1 MKLPE
6 FSDDASP
13 EFGDLV
19 ECKEWLEGVPLANVG
34 GAQRELLGE
43 LEEFN
48 RFAAKASERLAVMEA
63 LREAVHF
70 VQLEQIKR
78 FSNRALPMNEAEAT
92 AFDDSNELWEQMQVG
107 YSHCLESAL
116 AGEGGMRSQAALIC
130 QRVIAYVGM
139 KMLYCYRAYR
149 QVPARD
155 WRALHEAYAYAEKL
169 RVAGDSVKDLM
180 NRDVHDS
187 SPRIAYARAVLMGM
201 CTPNELGQ
209 RPLTFV
215 AFLLERW
222 ASKIEMLKAPVS
234 EGEGIAP
241 LVADLAGDSCPER
254 TDQPPTSEHV
264 RYLDTRALAKSLRN
278 RVGLLRKG
286 ESPAK
291 LALGDDCVQPS
302 CEQHL
307 VHLFRQWCQA
317 KPARPADRKR
327 SAAVA
332 QVCNE
337 FAAIHYYIGGR
348 GFRQPLEQKE
358 LTQKE
363 REQIATF
370 GRVSTKEEDDY
381 SNVHGFLVESW
392 LIEDET
398 AQGLHLVRKA
408 DTPGKRYAHGQLV
421 AVRPADAKTFMLGQ
435 VRWVMAAETGD
446 LHAGLKLLAGV
457 PGAVAVRP
465 TGLNV
470 QSEKFVQAMS
480 LGAVAAI
487 NQPTTLVLPSG
498 WFKPK
503 RVIELYT
510 DVEQNVR
517 LLEVVERGADFER
530 VTYERAAA

>member
-1 MKLPE
+1 VKLPE
-6 FSDDASP
+6 FSEDAAP
-13 EFGDLV
+13 EFGNALD
-19 ECKEWLEGVPLANVG
+19 CKEWLQTVPLANVPA
-34 GAQRELLGE
+34 AQRELLGE

-48 RFAAKASERLAVMEA
+48 RFPTKPSERLAVMEA

-70 VQLEQIKR
+70 VQLEQVKK
-78 FSNRALPMNEAEAT
+78 FSNRALPMTEAETA
-92 AFDDSNELWEQMQVG
+92 AFDDANELWEQMQVG
-107 YSHCLESAL
+107 YSHCLESAI
-116 AGEGGMRSQAALIC
+116 AGEGGMRSQAGLVC
-130 QRVIAYVGM
+130 QRVLSYVGL
-139 KMLYCYRAYR
+139 KMLYAYRAYR

-169 RVAGDSVKDLM
+169 DVAEDGVKDLM

-187 SPRIAYARAVLMGM
+187 SPRIAYARAVLMGL
-201 CTPNELGQ
+201 CSPNELGQ
-209 RPLTFV
+209 RALTFV

-222 ASKIEMLKAPVS
+222 AAKLEVLEKPVN
-234 EGEGIAP
+234 EGEGLAP
-241 LVADLAGDSCPER
+241 LVADLAGEACPER
-254 TDQPPTSEHV
+254 LDSPPSGASL
-264 RYLDTRALAKSLRN
+264 RYLDTRSLAKSLRN
-278 RVGLLRKG
+278 RVGLLRRG

-291 LALGDDCVQPS
+291 LALGEDCVQPS
-302 CEQHL
+302 CEQQL

-317 KPARPADRKR
+317 KPARAADRKR
-327 SAAVA
+327 ALSTA

-348 GFRQPLEQKE
+348 GFRQPVEQKE

-370 GRVSTKEEDDY
+370 GRVSTREEDDY

-392 LIEDET
+392 QLEDES
-398 AQGLHLVRKA
+398 AQGLRIVRKA

-435 VRWVMAAETGD
+435 VRWVMAGEAGD
-446 LHAGLKLLAGV
+446 LHAGIKLLAGV

-465 TGLNV
+465 TGVNV
-470 QSEKFVQAMS
+470 QSEKFVQALS

-487 NQPTTLVLPSG
+487 NQPTTLVLPTG

-503 RVIELYT
+503 RVIELFSDT
-510 DVEQNVR
+510 EHNVR
-517 LLEVVERGADFER
+517 LLEVIERGSDFER
-530 VTYERAAA
+530 VTYEREK

>member
-13 EFGDLV
+13 EFANAA
-19 ECKEWLEGVPLANVG
+19 ECKDWLQTVPLANVPA
-34 GAQRELLGE
+34 AQRELLGE
-43 LEEFN
+43 IEEFN
-48 RFAAKASERLAVMEA
+48 RFAAKPAERLAALEA

-70 VQLEQIKR
+70 VQVEQVKR
-78 FSNRALPMNEAEAT
+78 FSNRALPMTEAEAT
-92 AFDDSNELWEQMQVG
+92 AFEDSNELWEQMQVG

-116 AGEGGMRSQAALIC
+116 AGEGGMRSQAGLVC
-130 QRVIAYVGM
+130 QRVLAYIGL
-139 KMLYCYRAYR
+139 KMFSCYRAYR
-149 QVPARD
+149 QVPGRD
-155 WRALHEAYAYAEKL
+155 WRALHEAYAHAEKL
-169 RVAGDSVKDLM
+169 DVADASVKDLM

-201 CTPNELGQ
+201 CGPNELAQ
-209 RPLTFV
+209 RTLSFV

-222 ASKIEMLKAPVS
+222 AAKLEVLEEPVN
-234 EGEGIAP
+234 EGEGLAP
-241 LVADLAGDSCPER
+241 LIADLAGDACPER
-254 TDQPPTSEHV
+254 VDEPKAGPLL
-264 RYLDTRALAKSLRN
+264 RYLDTRSLAKSLRN

-291 LALGDDCVQPS
+291 LALGEDCVQPS

-317 KPARPADRKR
+317 KPGRGAERKR
-327 SAAVA
+327 ADAGA

-337 FAAIHYYIGGR
+337 FAAIHYYIGGK
-348 GFRQPLEQKE
+348 GFRQPVEQKE

-370 GRVSTKEEDDY
+370 GRLSTKEEDDY
-381 SNVHGFLVESW
+381 SNVHGYLVESW
-392 LIEDET
+392 QIEDES
-398 AQGLHLVRKA
+398 AQGLRMVRKA
-408 DTPGKRYAHGQLV
+408 ETPGKRYSHGQLV

-435 VRWVMAAETGD
+435 VRWLMAGENGD
-446 LHAGLKLLAGV
+446 LHAGVKLLAGV

-470 QSEKFVQAMS
+470 TTEKFVQALS

-487 NQPTTLVLPSG
+487 NQPTTLVIPLG

-503 RVIELYT
+503 RVIELAT
-510 DVEQNVR
+510 EVEQNVR

-530 VTYERAAA
+530 VTYERAGA

>member
-1 MKLPE
+1 MKLPD
-6 FSDDASP
+6 FSDDAAP
-13 EFGDLV
+13 EFLDAVG
-19 ECKEWLEGVPLANVG
+19 CKEWLQTVPLANVAA
-34 GAQRELLGE
+34 AQRELLGE
-43 LEEFN
+43 IEEFN
-48 RFAAKASERLAVMEA
+48 RYAAKPAERLAVLEA

-70 VQLEQIKR
+70 VQVEQIKK
-78 FSNRALPMNEAEAT
+78 FANRALPMAEAEAT
-92 AFDDSNELWEQMQVG
+92 AFDDANELWEQMQVG

-116 AGEGGMRSQAALIC
+116 AGEGGVKSQAALIC
-130 QRVIAYVGM
+130 QRLLACVGL
-139 KMLYCYRAYR
+139 KMFYCYRAYR

-155 WRALHEAYAYAEKL
+155 WRALHEAYARAEQL
-169 RVAGDSVKDLM
+169 RVADTGVKDPM

-201 CTPNELGQ
+201 CSPNELGQ
-209 RPLTFV
+209 RPLNFV

-222 ASKIEMLKAPVS
+222 AAKVEVEEEPVN
-234 EGEGIAP
+234 EGEGVAP
-241 LVADLAGDSCPER
+241 LVADLAGETCPER
-254 TDQPPTSEHV
+254 VEQPPISEHV

-302 CEQHL
+302 CEQQL

-317 KPARPADRKR
+317 KPPRAADRKR
-327 SAAVA
+327 ASDTA

-337 FAAIHYYIGGR
+337 FAAIHYYIGGT

-370 GRVSTKEEDDY
+370 GRVSTREDDDY
-381 SNVHGFLVESW
+381 SNVHGFLVEGW
-392 LIEDET
+392 QLEDES
-398 AQGLHLVRKA
+398 AQGLRIVRKA
-408 DTPGKRYAHGQLV
+408 ATPGKRYAHGQLV

-435 VRWVMAAETGD
+435 VRWLMAGENGD
-446 LHAGLKLLAGV
+446 LHAGVRLLAGV
-457 PGAVAVRP
+457 PSAVAVRP
-465 TGLNV
+465 TGVNV
-470 QSEKFVQAMS
+470 QSEKFVQAMA

-487 NQPTTLVLPSG
+487 NQPTTLVIPTG

-503 RVIELYT
+503 RVVELFT
-510 DVEQNVR
+510 DTEHNVR
-517 LLEVVERGADFER
+517 LLEVVERGSDFER
-530 VTYERAAA
+530 VTYEKA

>member
-1 MKLPE
+1 MKLPD

-13 EFGDLV
+13 EFADAVG
-19 ECKEWLEGVPLANVG
+19 CKEWLQSVPLANVPA
-34 GAQRELLGE
+34 AQRELLGE

-48 RFAAKASERLAVMEA
+48 RFPAKPAERLAVMEA

-70 VQLEQIKR
+70 VQVEQVKR
-78 FSNRALPMNEAEAT
+78 FSNRALPMTEAEAT

-107 YSHCLESAL
+107 YWHCLESAL

-130 QRVIAYVGM
+130 QRVLAYIGLRM
-139 KMLYCYRAYR
+139 FSCYRAYR
-149 QVPARD
+149 QAPARE
-155 WRALHEAYAYAEKL
+155 WRALHQAYAHAEKL
-169 RVAGDSVKDLM
+169 RVAGDGVKDLM

-201 CTPNELGQ
+201 CSPNELGQ

-215 AFLLERW
+215 SFLLERW
-222 ASKIEMLKAPVS
+222 ASKIEVEESPVN
-234 EGEGIAP
+234 EGEGVAP
-241 LVADLAGDSCPER
+241 LVADLESDRCPER
-254 TDQPPTSEHV
+254 VDGAAPGKSL
-264 RYLDTRALAKSLRN
+264 RFLDTRALAKSLRN

-291 LALGDDCVQPS
+291 LALGEDCVQPS
-302 CEQHL
+302 CEQQL

-317 KPARPADRKR
+317 KPARAADRKR
-327 SAAVA
+327 AAAGA

-337 FAAIHYYIGGR
+337 FAAIHYYIGGK
-348 GFRQPLEQKE
+348 GFRQPVEQKE
-358 LTQKE
+358 LTQQE

-370 GRVSTKEEDDY
+370 GRLSTKEEDDY

-392 LIEDET
+392 QIEDES
-398 AQGLHLVRKA
+398 AQGLRIVRKA

-421 AVRPADAKTFMLGQ
+421 AVRPADSKTFMLGQ
-435 VRWVMAAETGD
+435 VRWLMAGEGGD
-446 LHAGLKLLAGV
+446 LHAGIKLLAGV

-465 TGLNV
+465 TGVNV
-470 QSEKFVQAMS
+470 QSEKFMQAMS

-503 RVIELYT
+503 RVIELAT
-510 DVEQNVR
+510 DTDHNVR
-517 LLEVVERGADFER
+517 LLEVIERGSDFER
-530 VTYERAAA
+530 VTYERA

>member
-6 FSDDASP
+6 FSEDASP
-13 EFGDLV
+13 EFADAAG
-19 ECKEWLEGVPLANVG
+19 CKEWLQTVPLANVPA
-34 GAQRELLGE
+34 AQRELLGE

-48 RFAAKASERLAVMEA
+48 RFSAKPAERLAVMEA

-70 VQLEQIKR
+70 LQVEQVKR
-78 FSNRALPMNEAEAT
+78 FANRALPMNEAEAT
-92 AFDDSNELWEQMQVG
+92 AFDDSNELWEQMQIG
-107 YSHCLESAL
+107 YSHCLKSAL
-116 AGEGGMRSQAALIC
+116 AGEGGMRSQAALVC
-130 QRVIAYVGM
+130 QRALSYIGL
-139 KMLYCYRAYR
+139 KMFHCYRAYR

-155 WRALHEAYAYAEKL
+155 WRALHEAYAHAEKL
-169 RVAGDSVKDLM
+169 DVTDGGVKDLM

-201 CTPNELGQ
+201 CAPNELAQ

-222 ASKIEMLKAPVS
+222 ASKLEVLQERVD
-234 EGEGIAP
+234 EGEGVAP
-241 LVADLAGDSCPER
+241 LVADLGGETCPER
-254 TDQPPTSEHV
+254 MDQPPLSEHV
-264 RYLDTRALAKSLRN
+264 RYLDTRSLAKSLRN

-291 LALGDDCVQPS
+291 LALGEDCVQPS
-302 CEQHL
+302 CEQQL

-317 KPARPADRKR
+317 KPARAAKRAPAT
-327 SAAVA
+327 A

-337 FAAIHYYIGGR
+337 FAAIHYYIGGK
-348 GFRQPLEQKE
+348 GFRQPVEQKE
-358 LTQKE
+358 LTQQE

-370 GRVSTKEEDDY
+370 GRLSTKEEDDY

-392 LIEDET
+392 QVEDESV
-398 AQGLHLVRKA
+398 QGVHIVRKA

-421 AVRPADAKTFMLGQ
+421 AVRPADSKTFMLGQ
-435 VRWVMAAETGD
+435 VRWLMAGESGD
-446 LHAGLKLLAGV
+446 LHAGIKLLAGV

-470 QSEKFVQAMS
+470 QSEKFMQAIS

-503 RVIELYT
+503 RVIELAT
-510 DVEQNVR
+510 EVEQNVR
-517 LLEVVERGADFER
+517 LLEVVERGSDFER
-530 VTYERAAA
+530 VTYERATG

>member
-1 MKLPE
+1 MKLPD

-13 EFGDLV
+13 EFADAVG
-19 ECKEWLEGVPLANVG
+19 CKEWLQTVPLANVPA
-34 GAQRELLGE
+34 AQRELLGE

-48 RFAAKASERLAVMEA
+48 RFAVKPSERLAVMEA

-70 VQLEQIKR
+70 VQVEQVKK
-78 FSNRALPMNEAEAT
+78 FSNRALPMTEAEGA
-92 AFDDSNELWEQMQVG
+92 AFDDAIELWEQMQTG

-116 AGEGGMRSQAALIC
+116 AGEGGVKSQGALIC
-130 QRVIAYVGM
+130 QRVIAYIGL
-139 KMLYCYRAYR
+139 KMFYCYRAYR
-149 QVPARD
+149 QVPAHD
-155 WRALHEAYAYAEKL
+155 WRSLHEAYACAERLK
-169 RVAGDSVKDLM
+169 VAEDGVKDPM

-201 CTPNELGQ
+201 CSPNELAQ

-222 ASKIEMLKAPVS
+222 ASKLEVARKPVA

-241 LVADLAGDSCPER
+241 LVADLEGEACPQRMDNPPSGAG
-254 TDQPPTSEHV
+254 V
-264 RYLDTRALAKSLRN
+264 RFLDALALAKSLRN

-291 LALGDDCVQPS
+291 LALGEDCVQPN
-302 CEQHL
+302 CEQQL
-307 VHLFRQWCQA
+307 VHLFRQWCQT
-317 KPARPADRKR
+317 KPARAAERKR
-327 SAAVA
+327 STATA

-337 FAAIHYYIGGR
+337 FAAIHYYIGGK
-348 GFRQPLEQKE
+348 GFHQPVEAKE

-370 GRVSTKEEDDY
+370 GRLSTKEEDDY

-392 LIEDET
+392 QIDDES
-398 AQGLHLVRKA
+398 AQGLRIVRKA

-421 AVRPADAKTFMLGQ
+421 AVRPADAKSFMLGQ
-435 VRWVMAAETGD
+435 VRWLMAGETGE
-446 LHAGLKLLAGV
+446 LHAGVRLLAGV
-457 PGAVAVRP
+457 PSAASVRP
-465 TGLNV
+465 TGVNV
-470 QSEKFVQAMS
+470 QSEKFVQAMA

-487 NQPTTLVLPSG
+487 NQPTTLVIPTG

-503 RVIELYT
+503 RVIELFT
-510 DVEQNVR
+510 DTEHNVR
-517 LLEVVERGADFER
+517 LLEVIERGSDFER
-530 VTYERAAA
+530 VTYEKA

>member
-13 EFGDLV
+13 EFANAA
-19 ECKEWLEGVPLANVG
+19 ECKDWLQGVALANVPA
-34 GAQRELLGE
+34 AQRELLGE

-48 RFAAKASERLAVMEA
+48 RFPTKPADRLAAMET

-70 VQLEQIKR
+70 VQVEQIKR

-130 QRVIAYVGM
+130 QRVLAYVGL
-139 KMLYCYRAYR
+139 KMFYCYRAYR
-149 QVPARD
+149 QVPGRE
-155 WRALHEAYAYAEKL
+155 WRALHEAYASAEKL
-169 RVAGDSVKDLM
+169 GVADSGVKDLM
-180 NRDVHDS
+180 DSDVHDS

-201 CTPNELGQ
+201 CNPNELGQ

-222 ASKIEMLKAPVS
+222 ASKIEVEEDPVN
-234 EGEGIAP
+234 EGEGVAP
-241 LVADLAGDSCPER
+241 LVADLESDACPGR
-254 TDQPPTSEHV
+254 VDNATPGKSL
-264 RYLDTRALAKSLRN
+264 RFLDTRALAKSLRN

-291 LALGDDCVQPS
+291 LALGEDCVQPS

-317 KPARPADRKR
+317 KPARAADRKR
-327 SAAVA
+327 AAATA

-337 FAAIHYYIGGR
+337 FAAIHYYIGGK
-348 GFRQPLEQKE
+348 GFHQPVEQKE

-363 REQIATF
+363 RDQIATF

-381 SNVHGFLVESW
+381 SNVHGFLVENW
-392 LIEDET
+392 QIEDES
-398 AQGLHLVRKA
+398 AQGLHIVRKA
-408 DTPGKRYAHGQLV
+408 DTAGKRYAHGQLV

-435 VRWVMAAETGD
+435 VRWLMAAESGD
-446 LHAGLKLLAGV
+446 LHAGVKLLAGV

-470 QSEKFVQAMS
+470 QTEKFVQAMS

-487 NQPTTLVLPSG
+487 NQPTTLVLPTG

-503 RVIELYT
+503 RVIELAT
-510 DVEQNVR
+510 DTEHNVR
-517 LLEVVERGADFER
+517 LLEVVERGSDFER
-530 VTYERAAA
+530 VTYERAT

>member
-6 FSDDASP
+6 FSNEASP
-13 EFGDLV
+13 EFGNAA
-19 ECKEWLEGVPLANVG
+19 ECKDWLQTVALANVG
-34 GAQRELLGE
+34 AAQRELLGE

-48 RFAAKASERLAVMEA
+48 RFPAKPAERLAAMEA

-70 VQLEQIKR
+70 VQTEQIKR
-78 FSNRALPMNEAEAT
+78 FSNRALPMNEAETT
-92 AFDDSNELWEQMQVG
+92 AFGDSNELWEQMQVG
-107 YSHCLESAL
+107 YSHCLASAL
-116 AGEGGMRSQAALIC
+116 AGEGVKSQAALIC
-130 QRVIAYVGM
+130 QRVLAYIGL
-139 KMLYCYRAYR
+139 KMFYCYRAYR
-149 QVPARD
+149 QVPAHE
-155 WRALHEAYAYAEKL
+155 WRALHEAYAAAEKL
-169 RVAGDSVKDLM
+169 KVIDGSVKDPM

-201 CTPNELGQ
+201 CSPNELGQ

-215 AFLLERW
+215 SFLLERW
-222 ASKIEMLKAPVS
+222 ASKIEVLEEPVS
-234 EGEGIAP
+234 EGEGVPP
-241 LVADLAGDSCPER
+241 LAADLAGDTCPER
-254 TDQPPTSEHV
+254 TEHPPISEHV

-291 LALGDDCVQPS
+291 LALGEDCVQPS
-302 CEQHL
+302 CEQQL

-317 KPARPADRKR
+317 KPARAADRKR
-327 SAAVA
+327 AATTA
-332 QVCNE
+332 QVCND
-337 FAAIHYYIGGR
+337 FAAIHYYIGGK
-348 GFRQPLEQKE
+348 GFRQPVEQKE

-392 LIEDET
+392 QIEDES
-398 AQGLHLVRKA
+398 AQGLHIVRKP

-421 AVRPADAKTFMLGQ
+421 AVRPADAKSFMLGQ
-435 VRWVMAAETGD
+435 VRWLMAGAAGD
-446 LHAGLKLLAGV
+446 LHAGVKLLAGV
-457 PGAVAVRP
+457 PGAVSVRP

-470 QSEKFVQAMS
+470 QSEKFVQAMA

-503 RVIELYT
+503 RVIELAT
-510 DVEQNVR
+510 GTEHNVR
-517 LLEVVERGADFER
+517 LLEVVERGSDFER
-530 VTYERAAA
+530 VTYERATA